1 MQAYSPEDLDDYDKG
16 SKDNDDHTSFIKLYS
31 VVLHHSVT
39 SMNCCSSNE
48 AFLTGSDSH
57 LFISNLKNQMLI
69 RMIM

>member
-1 MQAYSPEDLDDYDKG
+1 VYSAVDRDDYDEDC
-16 SKDNDDHTSFIKLYS
+16 KDNDDPTSFIKLYS

-57 LFISNLKNQMLI
+57 LFISNLKNQVLI
-69 RMIM
+69 RMIMHR